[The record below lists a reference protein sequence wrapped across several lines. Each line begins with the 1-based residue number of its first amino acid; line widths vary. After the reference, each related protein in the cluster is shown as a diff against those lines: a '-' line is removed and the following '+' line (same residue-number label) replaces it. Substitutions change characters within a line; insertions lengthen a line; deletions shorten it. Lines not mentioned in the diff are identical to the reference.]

1 MTDREWY
8 EMVNKL
14 LTLEDEKY
22 WDATIQKL
30 NALRADL
37 KYLEIQRRPFKTKP
51 FITTELH
58 YDPTPCAQY
67 VV

>member
-14 LTLEDEKY
+14 LTLGDEKY

-30 NALRADL
+30 NSMRADL
-37 KYLEIQRRPFKTKP
+37 NYLEIQRRPFKTRP
-51 FITTELH
+51 
-58 YDPTPCAQY
+58 